1 MSAQTDPSP
10 SPRRLVA
17 VVVTYNRLDKLKDT
31 IARLLQSP
39 AEELAAL
46 VVVDNAST
54 DGTRDWLTTLQD
66 PRLDIQVSETN
77 RGGAG
82 GFERGMRRAME
93 AHAPDW
99 LVVMDDDGRPAPG
112 ALAAFPALPVHD
124 DPARAWAGVAAA
136 VYFPTRGLFAMTRPS
151 PHPYWPRR

>member
-31 IARLLQSP
+31 IARLLQRP